1 MWDFEKNTTV
11 DDINTVP
18 EQFRGLYVEKDGKF
32 LLADFAKGLTDAY
45 AGQTKALDKARKDL
59 KAANDESAARRVT
72 KAAVLELAK
81 GLGIEGIDEENPL
94 ASLDAHVKALM
105 EKGKGGSE
113 IKVSMDKI
121 KAESERRI
129 TELTAAKDNEV
140 KAMRGTLEKYLV
152 KQAATAALAKAGG
165 NVDLLL
171 DKIERVA
178 KVVKDGDD
186 YVVRIV
192 DDSGEVRSDG
202 AGGYLDVAGYVA
214 DMKTKP
220 AYLICFKAEAAAGS
234 GHNPNSQKQQFRP
247 GQQQGAKS
255 SVDKIAAGLSKGGLE
270 HGRVAADSGP
280 GE

>member
-1 MWDFEKNTTV
+1 MWDFEKNAVV

-32 LLADFAKGLTDAY
+32 ALADFAKGLADAY
-45 AGQTKALDKARKDL
+45 TGQTKALDKTRKDL
-59 KAANDESAARRVT
+59 KNANDESAARRVT

-81 GLGIEGIDEENPL
+81 GFGIENIDEENPI
-94 ASLDAHVKALM
+94 ASLEAHVKTLV
-105 EKGKGGSE
+105 EKGKGGGE
-113 IKVSMDKI
+113 IKVNMERI

-129 TELTAAKDNEV
+129 AEVTAARDKDV
-140 KAMRGTLEKYLV
+140 AAMRGTLEKYLV

-178 KVVKDGDD
+178 KVVQDGDE

-202 AGGYLDVAGYVA
+202 AGGYLDVGGYVA

-220 AYLICFKAEAAAGS
+220 AYAVCFKSDAS
-234 GHNPNSQKQQFRP
+234 GGNGHRPTSQQQQFRP

-255 SVDKIAAGLSKGGLE
+255 AVDKIAAGLAKGGQE

-280 GE
+280 GA